1 MNDEQ
6 NMNSVTDT
14 DDGVDS
20 SPSVVE
26 VNIPHIE
33 ELSSIRTIVGLKQYI
48 ARYQFEMGDRLAELK
63 AENEDIQSQINALK
77 ENKTAAVAVEYV
89 TPAELDVFKES
100 VRNNIHRG
108 ILVTLATIVALLM
121 TAFAVAPI
129 VLPVIFK
136 WLGLLQ

>member
-14 DDGVDS
+14 DGGVDNTS
-20 SPSVVE
+20 NEVE
-26 VNIPHIE
+26 VTILPIE

-48 ARYQFEMGDRLAELK
+48 SRYQHEMGYKLAELK
-63 AENEDIQSQINALK
+63 AENEDIQSQLNALK
-77 ENKTAAVAVEYV
+77 ENKTATVAVEYV

-100 VRNNIHRG
+100 VKKNIHSG
-108 ILVTLATIVALLM
+108 ILVTLATMVVLLM